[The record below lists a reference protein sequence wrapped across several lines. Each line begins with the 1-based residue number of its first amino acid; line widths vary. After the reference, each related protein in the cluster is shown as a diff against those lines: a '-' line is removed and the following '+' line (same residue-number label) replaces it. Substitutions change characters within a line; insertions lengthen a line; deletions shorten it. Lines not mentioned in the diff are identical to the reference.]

1 MPTLH
6 PGTQQEDLYLYDSMY
21 NRGDG
26 EVSCSSGSRAF
37 FKALYGIDFLA
48 MSWTPFTEGQVH
60 ITEQIFD
67 IRTVPS
73 VDCLFWSLE
82 GYNEEKTKVINSVLQ
97 TSSSTTMNKY
107 KTSSSLSV
115 KAALAVAFS
124 EISASVEAS
133 HETARESANTT
144 TQKNTFYMRTV
155 ESVDLKA
162 RISKHRPPLTGVFTE
177 KVQAIFSLSRAGSPA
192 YKSLINDLIQTYPF
206 YVKELWAGS
215 SFTQVCILF
224 LVLCLIEFWFR
235 TWNQTF
241 FKNKSKSLCNVYLAI
256 ACVLLRS

>member
-67 IRTVPS
+67 IHTVPS

-97 TSSSTTMNKY
+97 TSSSTTMNTFKS
-107 KTSSSLSV
+107 SSSLSV

-124 EISASVEAS
+124 QISASVEAS
-133 HETARESANTT
+133 HETARDSANTT
-144 TQKNTFYMRTV
+144 TEKNTFYMRTV

-162 RISKHRPPLTGVFTE
+162 RISKNRPPLTAEFKE
-177 KVQAIFSLSRAGSPA
+177 KMQRIFELSKAGNEEF
-192 YKSLINDLIQTYPF
+192 KLLINNLIQTYPF
-206 YVKELWAGS
+206 YVQELWAGS
-215 SFTQVCILF
+215 SFTQV
-224 LVLCLIEFWFR
+224 
-235 TWNQTF
+235 N
-241 FKNKSKSLCNVYLAI
+241 
-256 ACVLLRS
+256 